1 MAEGTSRQRNI
12 ESVVLLV
19 VMLLTVCN
27 GKEQV
32 GAETNKNVQFGE
44 KRSIK
49 KLNAIAKDCAGRKVV
64 IAKEISTL
72 TERRIFTGT

>member
-1 MAEGTSRQRNI
+1 
-12 ESVVLLV
+12 
-19 VMLLTVCN
+19 MLMTVCN
-27 GKEQV
+27 EKEQV

-49 KLNAIAKDCAGRKVV
+49 KLNATAKDCAGRKV

-72 TERRIFTGT
+72 KERRDLH

>member
-1 MAEGTSRQRNI
+1 M
-12 ESVVLLV
+12 
-19 VMLLTVCN
+19 
-27 GKEQV
+27 

-49 KLNAIAKDCAGRKVV
+49 KLNVMAKDCAGRKVV

-72 TERRIFTGT
+72 TERRDLH